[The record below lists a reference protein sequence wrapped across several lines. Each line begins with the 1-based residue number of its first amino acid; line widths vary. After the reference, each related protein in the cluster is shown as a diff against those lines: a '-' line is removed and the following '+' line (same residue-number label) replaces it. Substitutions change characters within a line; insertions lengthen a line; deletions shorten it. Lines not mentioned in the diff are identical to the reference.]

1 MSDPQQQATLRV
13 EAFRGIAQVEATARD
28 RGLAERQRLLDE
40 LENRAA
46 TESGP
51 TLGARPSYQS
61 TIRDTRA

>member
-13 EAFRGIAQVEATARD
+13 EAFTGIAQVEATARD

-51 TLGARPSYQS
+51 TLGARPS
-61 TIRDTRA
+61 